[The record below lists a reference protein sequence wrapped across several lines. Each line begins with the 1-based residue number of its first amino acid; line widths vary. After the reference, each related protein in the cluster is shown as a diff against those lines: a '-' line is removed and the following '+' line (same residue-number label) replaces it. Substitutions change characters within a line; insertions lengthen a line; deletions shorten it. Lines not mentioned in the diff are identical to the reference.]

1 MNHSVL
7 QAVIKLAS
15 SESSAQRFK
24 QGVYLSIETAKVI
37 RDWDVSLPHNSWI
50 LLDRTQILQM
60 LKTEPFRYVC
70 VSDSL
75 DSHRSVPHL
84 FWKAE
89 DGNNQVLLVDFEI
102 DLLVPKASPQLIQW
116 GSAKTMSFPS
126 FVNICGSKAR
136 IFTWT
141 KWNHWLGRVERCSKY
156 LLYIYIYHIIYVDY
170 LVLLYILYIM
180 YILLS
185 S

>member
-37 RDWDVSLPHNSWI
+37 RDWVVSLPHNSWI
-50 LLDRTQILQM
+50 LLNRTQILQM

-70 VSDSL
+70 ISDSL

-156 LLYIYIYHIIYVDY
+156 LYISY
-170 LVLLYILYIM
+170 M
-180 YILLS
+180 
-185 S
+185 